1 MARNTDALNGFL
13 DPGCTIRG
21 DLEFENVFRLDG
33 KVEGTV
39 RSSAELLIGEK
50 GVVEGE
56 VHVARCVVGGQV
68 RGVIN
73 ATSTVQLLATARVWG
88 DVKTPS
94 LVMEEGAFLEGKV
107 AMESGGAPSGGAPR
121 TKGGKP

>member
-33 KVEGTV
+33 RVEGTV

-94 LVMEEGAFLEGKV
+94 LVMEDGAFLEGKV
-107 AMESGGAPSGGAPR
+107 AMEGGGAPSGGTPR
-121 TKGGKP
+121 AKGKKP

>member
-1 MARNTDALNGFL
+1 MARNADALNGFL

-21 DLEFENVFRLDG
+21 DLEFENAFRLDG
-33 KVEGTV
+33 RVEGTV

-68 RGVIN
+68 RGIIE
-73 ATSTVQLLATARVWG
+73 ATGTVQLLATARVWG

-94 LVMEEGAFLEGKV
+94 LLMEEGAFLEGKV
-107 AMESGGAPSGGAPR
+107 SMETGKKPAGDAPAA
-121 TKGGKP
+121 KGGKP

>member
-1 MARNTDALNGFL
+1 MPRNSDALNGFL

-21 DLEFENVFRLDG
+21 DLEFENAFRLDG

-68 RGVIN
+68 RGTIN

-107 AMESGGAPSGGAPR
+107 AMEGGGRPAAGGPAP
-121 TKGGKP
+121 KEGKP

>member
-1 MARNTDALNGFL
+1 MPRNSDALNGFL

-33 KVEGTV
+33 RVEGTV
-39 RSSAELLIGEK
+39 RSSAELLIGEQ

-68 RGVIN
+68 RGTIE

-107 AMESGGAPSGGAPR
+107 AMEGGGAPPKGKPAGG
-121 TKGGKP
+121 GGKP